1 MLIPVILSGGAG
13 SRLWPVSRE
22 AFPKPFIRLTD
33 GKTLLQKTIERASE
47 LAGVQVI
54 YTVTNREHYF
64 LTKDEFAKCA
74 TSLREL
80 FLLEPCGRNTAPA
93 AAMAAFCA
101 LEEHGDD
108 TQLLILP
115 ADHLIN
121 DQPKFRAAASLA
133 RELARDG
140 TLVTFGITP
149 THPETG
155 YGYIECGTPLQSPDG
170 YRVKQFVEKPSLE
183 RAQAFLSSGE
193 FLWNSGM
200 FCFGARA
207 YLQALRNCA
216 PAVYEAAELCW
227 NSTDRSS
234 GEKIDLDPARF
245 AAIED
250 VSIDYAVMEKSRNVA
265 VVRSTFDWNDIGSWN
280 AVGDLTAADSNGN
293 RLCGET
299 VLVDTHD
306 CYIQSDGRVVA
317 AVGVSGLIVV
327 DTPDAL
333 LVSDKSR
340 AQEVKSVVSQLK
352 LRNHPLHQFHR
363 TVHRPWGTY
372 TVLDEGPQHKIK
384 RISVKPKAALSLQM
398 HHHRSEHWIVV
409 TGRAEVVNGTRE
421 YVVEANESTFIPAG
435 EKHRLANSG
444 TEDLVIIEVQTGSYL
459 GEDDIVRFEDV
470 YGRA

>member
-22 AFPKPFIRLTD
+22 AFPKPFIRLAD
-33 GKTLLQKTIERASE
+33 GKTLLQKTIERASA
-47 LAGVQVI
+47 LDDVQAI

-64 LTKDEFAKCA
+64 LTKDEFGRCA
-74 TSLREL
+74 NGLKER

-101 LEEHGDD
+101 VEDYGDD
-108 TQLLILP
+108 ARLLILP

-121 DQPKFRAAASLA
+121 DQPTFRAAVAHA
-133 RELARDG
+133 CELAQNG
-140 TLVTFGITP
+140 ILVTFGIAP
-149 THPETG
+149 TRAEVG
-155 YGYIECGTPLQSPDG
+155 YGYIECGDPLPSPDG
-170 YRVKQFVEKPSLE
+170 YRVKQFVEKPSFE
-183 RAQAFLSSGE
+183 RAQAFLSSGR
-193 FLWNSGM
+193 FVWNSGM

-207 YLQALRNCA
+207 YLEALRQCT
-216 PAVYEAAELCW
+216 PGVYEAAEQCW
-227 NSTDRSS
+227 KSTDRSS
-234 GEKIDLDPARF
+234 GEKIDLNAERF

-250 VSIDYAVMEKSRNVA
+250 ISIDYAVMEKSRNVA
-265 VVRSTFDWNDIGSWN
+265 VVRATFDWNDIGSWT
-280 AVGDLTAADSNGN
+280 AVGELTAADSNGN

-306 CYIQSDGRVVA
+306 CYIQTDGRVVA

-340 AQEVKSVVSQLK
+340 VQEVKSVVSQLK

-363 TVHRPWGTY
+363 TVHRPWGTF

-384 RISVKPKAALSLQM
+384 RISVKPKAVLSLQM

-409 TGRAEVVNGTRE
+409 TGTAEVVNGSRE
-421 YVVEANESTFIPAG
+421 YVIKANESTYIPAG
-435 EKHRLANSG
+435 AKHRLANPG